1 MSKVDCQKAFEQL
14 LKTCAIDVPAL
25 GKRKI
30 TPVKRKRAMTGYNCF
45 TKNLYAAEK
54 KTAKA
59 KGIKPKSYG
68 ELLKM
73 KTWGT
78 LTDKNKL
85 IWKDLATQGCPTIP
99 DPHHYKGE

>member
-1 MSKVDCQKAFEQL
+1 MK
-14 LKTCAIDVPAL
+14 
-25 GKRKI
+25 G
-30 TPVKRKRAMTGYNCF
+30 VKGVKKRAKREGMSGYNCF

-54 KTAKA
+54 KSAEK

-78 LTDKNKL
+78 LQDRTKS
-85 IWKDLATQGCPTIP
+85 IWNDLAKQGCPSVP
-99 DPHHYKGE
+99 DPQNI

>member
-1 MSKVDCQKAFEQL
+1 MAKIDACQKTFEQL
-14 LKTCAIDVPAL
+14 LKTCGIDVPAL

-30 TPVKRKRAMTGYNCF
+30 TPVKRKRVMSGYNCF

-54 KTAKA
+54 KTAEA

-78 LTDKNKL
+78 LTDKNKA
-85 IWKDLATQGCPTIP
+85 IWNDLATQGCPAVS
-99 DPHHYKGE
+99 DPSNV